1 MSPLR
6 QWIKSANYAIEGI
19 LHGART
25 QRHLRYHFISAAA
38 VLLAGFILGVSRMEF
53 IVLTLA
59 VILVLLAEMLNTA
72 LEYVVDLLSP
82 EYTEKARI
90 VKDIAAG
97 AVLITAFGAAV
108 LGFIVIFPYLSAL
121 FHGEVSIARH
131 TPEEISL
138 LAFILVLILVIITKS
153 YFGKG
158 HPLRGGLPS
167 GHAALSF
174 SVWVSISFMTRNVMI
189 SALSFLLALWIAQSR
204 VTPRIH
210 TVFEVSAGALMGA
223 LVTLALFLLLS

>member
-1 MSPLR
+1 MR

>member
-1 MSPLR
+1 
-6 QWIKSANYAIEGI
+6 
-19 LHGART
+19 
-25 QRHLRYHFISAAA
+25 
-38 VLLAGFILGVSRMEF
+38 MEF

-204 VTPRIH
+204 VTPKIH